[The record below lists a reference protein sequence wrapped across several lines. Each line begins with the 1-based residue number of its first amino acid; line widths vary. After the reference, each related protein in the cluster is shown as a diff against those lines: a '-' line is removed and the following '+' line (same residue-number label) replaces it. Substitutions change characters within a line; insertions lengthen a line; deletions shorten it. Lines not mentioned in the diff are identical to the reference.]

1 MLTRCLRPCS
11 FYAQACCRSD
21 SEKIRFLVLV
31 FLHPSYSSMV
41 TARVRNKP
49 AASKVMRRS
58 FAKSGND
65 DLVVVSHT
73 TESSATAV
81 AKKPSSKAVGVG
93 EIEEEEDAEDMG
105 DKGHEDSGRKAKATA
120 RRRGLCFCDACGH
133 RKDLDKFDSRHLY
146 TAIRRGT
153 KRVCLDCEAI
163 GCSPRD
169 CTVYVCEG
177 SSMTMPHK
185 AGHRNFPDSAMKRY
199 KYNRENSTSSVI
211 PFRCRS
217 CSEEH
222 CEDERSRKRQKKA
235 TAAGPEPG
243 PAGQEPRPA
252 ILLQ

>member
-1 MLTRCLRPCS
+1 MLTRCLRPCD

-133 RKDLDKFDSRHLY
+133 HKDLDKFDNRHLY

-185 AGHRNFPDSAMKRY
+185 AGHRKFTGSAIKRY
-199 KYNRENSTSSVI
+199 KYNRENGTSSVT

-222 CEDERSRKRQKKA
+222 CDGE
-235 TAAGPEPG
+235 
-243 PAGQEPRPA
+243 
-252 ILLQ
+252 